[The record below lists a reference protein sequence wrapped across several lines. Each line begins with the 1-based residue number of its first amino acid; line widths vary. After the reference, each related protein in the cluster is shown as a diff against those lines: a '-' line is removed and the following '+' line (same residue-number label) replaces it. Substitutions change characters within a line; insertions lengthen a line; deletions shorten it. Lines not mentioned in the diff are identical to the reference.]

1 MQLRKWRKGFKQS
14 ETLEGKEAKEE
25 KTNVSSCSYLFNF
38 GEGEIESGVHPL
50 QDFIPTY
57 KVSSIHHSYTACG
70 HGNQDAGFKFS
81 DCGLGSLFGIA
92 VN

>member
-1 MQLRKWRKGFKQS
+1 MKKRFQNQKPWKQKKS
-14 ETLEGKEAKEE
+14 KQMLPF
-25 KTNVSSCSYLFNF
+25 SYLFNF

-70 HGNQDAGFKFS
+70 HGK
-81 DCGLGSLFGIA
+81 
-92 VN
+92 